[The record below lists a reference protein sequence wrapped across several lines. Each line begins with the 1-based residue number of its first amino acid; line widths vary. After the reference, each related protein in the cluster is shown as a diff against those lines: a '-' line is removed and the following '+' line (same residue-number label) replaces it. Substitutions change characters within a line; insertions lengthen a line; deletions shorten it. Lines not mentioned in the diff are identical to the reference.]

1 MHVEINKSYSFSKDI
16 KKRKPVIYTSIG
28 VSIQCAINLME
39 RLAKAKRKLSWKG
52 LLLLV
57 SCSEAALV
65 EGETGS
71 QSLASALQKEP

>member
-39 RLAKAKRKLSWKG
+39 HLAKAKRKLSWKG
-52 LLLLV
+52 LLV